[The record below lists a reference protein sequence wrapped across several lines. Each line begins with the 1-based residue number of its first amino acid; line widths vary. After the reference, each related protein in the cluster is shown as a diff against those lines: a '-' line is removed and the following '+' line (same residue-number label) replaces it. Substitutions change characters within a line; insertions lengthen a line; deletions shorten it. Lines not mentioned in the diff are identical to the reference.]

1 MSPHPQSLS
10 RLSLA
15 QQIAEIDEPTPA
27 DLDPE
32 DEQPGP
38 PDLTGD
44 VVEARDTT
52 SKLGGPSTLRRHL
65 DSIID
70 PKYVGVKTS
79 RKQLE
84 EHDALGNLPDQDES
98 ASQSISSEGSASEE
112 DEGEERVQ
120 SPDKEEASED
130 EQSTQKNN
138 QVIQENSSHEKDLA
152 TTVRQRRDEDRKKGR
167 AVTKQLNLWDS
178 LLDARIS
185 LQKSVTASN
194 QLPSPTELSE
204 FTFHRRCLEARHA
217 LLGESVAL
225 VEELSTLRDELINKD
240 KEVQWQP
247 RKRRRLQESSEQG
260 RRYASPEIDNV
271 NRDWDT
277 LIKEASDDAM
287 GLEHAYHAHLTR
299 TLEKWSAKVAAVAPS
314 ALLPAS
320 RKRFSLAGSTKE
332 GVKSV
337 GTQIEDMFQSGWPAL
352 LSRTRRKRSKGPHVT
367 SEEGA
372 GDKGS
377 DEDEV
382 FDDTDFYQQLLRDV
396 IESKGGSGQLMSS
409 QTRKKSKKNVDTRA
423 SKGRKLR
430 YEVHEKIQNFMVPV
444 PHHAGWHETQIDEL
458 FASLLGKGF

>member
-1 MSPHPQSLS
+1 M
-10 RLSLA
+10 
-15 QQIAEIDEPTPA
+15 
-27 DLDPE
+27 
-32 DEQPGP
+32 
-38 PDLTGD
+38 
-44 VVEARDTT
+44 EAREHYIEV
-52 SKLGGPSTLRRHL
+52 GPSTLRHHL
-65 DSIID
+65 DSVID

-84 EHDALGNLPDQDES
+84 EDDALEDSPDQDES

-112 DEGEERVQ
+112 DEGEEKVQ
-120 SPDKEEASED
+120 SPGKEEASEG
-130 EQSTQKNN
+130 EQSTQRNN
-138 QVIQENSSHEKDLA
+138 QVIQEYSSHENDLA
-152 TTVRQRRDEDRKKGR
+152 TTVRQRRDEDREKGR
-167 AVTKQLNLWDS
+167 AVTKQLKLWDS
-178 LLDARIS
+178 LLDARIR

-217 LLGESVAL
+217 LVGESLAL
-225 VEELSTLRDELINKD
+225 VEELSALRDELIKKD

-260 RRYASPEIDNV
+260 RRYTPPEIDNV
-271 NRDWDT
+271 DRDWDA
-277 LIKEASDDAM
+277 LIREASEDAV
-287 GLEHAYHAHLTR
+287 GLEHAYHEHLTH

-352 LSRTRRKRSKGPHVT
+352 LSRTRRKRSKGLHVT

-396 IESKGGSGQLMSS
+396 IETKGGSGQLMAS
-409 QTRKKSKKNVDTRA
+409 QTRKKSKKIVDTRA

-444 PHHAGWHETQIDEL
+444 PHHAGWHEAQIDEL